1 MKKVFSIS
9 MALVI
14 TAALLVGCSGGK
26 KTSTS
31 GSNEGV
37 TLTFMG
43 WEASPLETA
52 AVEEGIKIFESQHP
66 NIKINYTPGLSG
78 AEYTAKLLTAA
89 ASKTM
94 PDVVFMGT
102 HDYRTFVSKGA
113 LVDITDKFN
122 ADYPLD
128 DFIDSSKTIMNVDG
142 RVYGISS
149 CTVSPIAYYNK
160 DVFDAAGMPYPSA
173 DPAEAWTIDEFREVA
188 KKLTT
193 DDVYGCYGLEVVAN
207 TMSAQV
213 ISNGGKRFSDDF
225 KQSAM
230 NSPEV
235 KEVYEIIRD
244 IRVVDGSAPD
254 ATTLDSVG
262 MTPAQMLETGKV
274 AILIDGS
281 WALQELAASGM
292 NIGMAPLPSYGKV
305 MTTGQAHLHSI
316 SANSPHQEEAWE
328 FIKFLSGLDY
338 QGSLVSSGLWMPN
351 RASMYEEANVAKWYN
366 EKVHGD
372 SYKHMLTYFKDA
384 EVDPS
389 ALQLTS
395 KCGDILIEESTL
407 YFGGEQDVDTT
418 VEKIEKRTNE
428 AISEVLE

>member
-1 MKKVFSIS
+1 MKKIFAISVASI
-9 MALVI
+9 LTV
-14 TAALLVGCSGGK
+14 ALLVGCGGSK
-26 KTSTS
+26 KASAS
-31 GSNEGV
+31 GSKGEV

-43 WEASPLETA
+43 WEVSPLETA
-52 AVEEGIKIFESQHP
+52 AVEEGIKIFESKNP
-66 NIKINYTPGLSG
+66 NIKVNYTPGLSG
-78 AEYTAKLLTAA
+78 AEYTAKLLAAA

-94 PDVVFMGT
+94 PDVLFMGT
-102 HDYRTFVSKGA
+102 GDYRMFVSKGT
-113 LVDITDKFN
+113 LVDLTDKFD

-128 DFIDSSKTIMNVDG
+128 DFINSSKTIMDVDNHI
-142 RVYGISS
+142 YGISS
-149 CTVSPIAYYNK
+149 CTVSPIVYYNK
-160 DVFDAAGMPYPSA
+160 DVFDAAGVPYPEA
-173 DPAEAWTIDEFREVA
+173 DPAKSWTMDEFREVA

-193 DDVYGCYGLEVVAN
+193 NDVYGCYGLEAVEN
-207 TMSAQV
+207 TLSAQ
-213 ISNGGKRFSDDF
+213 IYSNGGKRFSDDF
-225 KQSAM
+225 KKSAM

-235 KEVYEIIRD
+235 KEVYETIRD

-254 ATTLDSVG
+254 GTTLDSVG

-305 MTTGQAHLHSI
+305 LTTGQAHLHCI
-316 SANSPHQEEAWE
+316 STSSAHPEEAWE
-328 FIKFLSGLDY
+328 FVKFLSSLDY

-351 RASMYEEANVAKWYN
+351 RSSMYEEANVAKWYN

-372 SYKHMLTYFKDA
+372 SYKQMLTYFRDA
-384 EVDPS
+384 LVDPG

-407 YFGGEQDVDTT
+407 YFAGEQDVDTT
-418 VEKIEKRTNE
+418 VENIEKWTNKVIE
-428 AISEVLE
+428 EDLE